1 MPPDEVLLSPASSVM
16 TIFMPPMAEQTIWV
30 ACGLTKGEA
39 TETPMNKANHTSTR
53 RVIRCA
59 LRRVC
64 RADMATIIPWAS
76 RTTSLGHLCDAVVGG
91 VALTSNYF

>member
-1 MPPDEVLLSPASSVM
+1 
-16 TIFMPPMAEQTIWV
+16 
-30 ACGLTKGEA
+30 
-39 TETPMNKANHTSTR
+39 MNKANHTSTR

-64 RADMATIIPWAS
+64 RADMAAIIPWAS

-91 VALTSNYF
+91 DALTSSYF